1 MITKQKLEI
10 YKLYG
15 GDVDSLGRGMK
26 ASHQK
31 TINGNDFYI
40 IGSLIQNITIIRNKL
55 ASKEF
60 EKETEKKLLENC
72 DTIETIT
79 EIKAMTG
86 F

>member
-26 ASHQK
+26 ATHQK
-31 TINGNDFYI
+31 VINGNDFYI

-60 EKETEKKLLENC
+60 EEETEKMRLYC
-72 DTIETIT
+72 FVSFRVVG
-79 EIKAMTG
+79 A
-86 F
+86 

>member
-10 YKLYG
+10 HKLYG
-15 GDVDSLGRGMK
+15 GDVDSLHRGIT
-26 ASHQK
+26 HQK
-31 TINGNDFYI
+31 AINGNDFYI

-60 EKETEKKLLENC
+60 EEETEKMLLENC